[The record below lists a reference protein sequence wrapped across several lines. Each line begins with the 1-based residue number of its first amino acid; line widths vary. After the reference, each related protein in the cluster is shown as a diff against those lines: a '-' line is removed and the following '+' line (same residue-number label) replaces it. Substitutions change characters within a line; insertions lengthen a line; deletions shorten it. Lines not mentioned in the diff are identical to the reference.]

1 MLNDYEV
8 VALGVAA
15 MLADYPRRVRVAE
28 VNVYLHVSEP
38 VDLVLYDAFARTK
51 SGVHLDLDLLMSNP
65 LASRA
70 VLYTWE
76 VTAQSVEFAEAH
88 GLSGVV
94 SKSVGAG
101 RLVEALERIHAG
113 ERVVLPADPGE
124 PHDDQPTWNN
134 WPGKAQGLTPRQ
146 SEIIT
151 LVVAGL
157 DNRDIASSC
166 YLSTSTVKSYIRAAY
181 RTMGVRSRTQAVLW
195 GVDHDFRNSS
205 RSRFMLAD
213 DDEPTSCTR
222 G

>member
-1 MLNDYEV
+1 MSPATDVEPVRIAVLNDYEV

-51 SGVHLDLDLLMSNP
+51 SGVHLDLDLLMANP

-76 VTAQSVEFAEAH
+76 VTAQSVEFAETH

-113 ERVVLPADPGE
+113 ERVVLPADPYAVEGY
-124 PHDDQPTWNN
+124 
-134 WPGKAQGLTPRQ
+134 LC
-146 SEIIT
+146 
-151 LVVAGL
+151 
-157 DNRDIASSC
+157 SC
-166 YLSTSTVKSYIRAAY
+166 PWWLKY
-181 RTMGVRSRTQAVLW
+181 RG
-195 GVDHDFRNSS
+195 
-205 RSRFMLAD
+205 
-213 DDEPTSCTR
+213 TR
-222 G
+222 GPCKHALAVSILYREHAAN